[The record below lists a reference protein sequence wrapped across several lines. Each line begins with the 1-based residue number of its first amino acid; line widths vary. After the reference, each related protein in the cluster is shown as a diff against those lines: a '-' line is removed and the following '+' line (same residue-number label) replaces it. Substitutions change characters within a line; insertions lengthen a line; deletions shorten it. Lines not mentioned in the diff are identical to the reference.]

1 MKDIK
6 IDLLHQGVIDAG
18 ELRIS
23 KTRYRIG
30 NKLEDRFLIYLP
42 VNRNY
47 LWRILHDKKIKIRL
61 FIEIPRE
68 DSSDERK
75 N

>member
-30 NKLEDRFLIYLP
+30 DKLEDRFLIYLP

-47 LWRILHDKKIKIRL
+47 LWRILHEKNIKVRI
-61 FIEIPRE
+61 FIEIPSE
-68 DSSDERK
+68 ALSKEA
-75 N
+75 